1 MLVLRKTLAWCAV
14 LILVLSSVP
23 AYPQNAPSSAQPQG
37 QSAQP
42 QPPQPPSSQSQAPQ
56 QAQQPQYRV
65 RVTSEL
71 VLVNVV
77 VRDKKGSLIRGLK
90 KEDFTLLED
99 GKRQDISTFDFE
111 DVDQLVVP
119 GAGETTATGT
129 AGPTN
134 LLRPTNQPAVDV
146 RDRRLMLLFFDFS
159 AMDPE
164 QIERSVDSAKKF
176 VQTRMQPADL
186 IALVSLAT
194 NMHVDLDFTGD
205 KAKVLSVLS
214 AYTSSQGQGFDNGA
228 TGSSEGTAE
237 TSGAFTADDTD
248 YNTFT
253 ADRKL
258 LALQSIMQTLGK
270 INQKKSII
278 YFSNGISQSG
288 VDNQSALRAATAAAV
303 KANVSIY
310 PLDVRGLEAF
320 PPGGQAQNASLH
332 GQSAYNGAA
341 VLSDL
346 SSNAATQET
355 LSTLA
360 ADTGGKA
367 FFDSN
372 DFSGVFSQVQK
383 DTSAY
388 YVLGFTSNNPLKDGR
403 FRHLHVQLNRQDVK
417 LEYRSGYYAGRDFQ
431 HLNRADREQ
440 QMGDELQADLPQTD
454 VAVYAGAAYFRQDD
468 SHYYLAVSLVI
479 PGSQIPFVQAKDKDN
494 ATIDIAGEVRAQG
507 KLPVGNLRDTVKLAL
522 DSSQQVRRKNV
533 QYNTGF
539 VLAPGS
545 YHLKFVVRENQS
557 GRMGSFETDVQVPDL
572 RKAPLR
578 MSSVVL
584 SSQRVPAT
592 RKKNG
597 ADPLI
602 QDQTELVPNVT
613 HVFTQDQH
621 LYLQYEIY
629 DPARGKNPSPA
640 ASGGGSPAATAANAA
655 SSGNAPAQASAN
667 AAAPENSAASASGT
681 PANATSGNPGNAPQS
696 KSHDAVRVLTSIEF
710 LQGDVKVY
718 ESKPIVASQVTAPD
732 RKAVIFQIDLPLQ
745 SLKPGFYTCQVNIID
760 DVSGNFAFP
769 RWPILVKQ
777 PSQASASAPAGQ

>member
-1 MLVLRKTLAWCAV
+1 MFPLST
-14 LILVLSSVP
+14 ILSPMAAALLLLHTIPP
-23 AYPQNAPSSAQPQG
+23 ARSQNAPQPAQG
-37 QSAQP
+37 
-42 QPPQPPSSQSQAPQ
+42 
-56 QAQQPQYRV
+56 QYRV

-77 VRDKKGSLIRGLK
+77 VRDKKGNLVRDLK
-90 KEDFTLLED
+90 KEDFTLFED
-99 GKRQDISTFDFE
+99 NKRQDISTFDFE
-111 DVDQLVVP
+111 NVDELAAP
-119 GAGETTATGT
+119 GPGETTITG
-129 AGPTN
+129 AAAPGA
-134 LLRPTNQPAVDV
+134 LLRPGNQPALDA

-164 QIERSVDSAKKF
+164 QIERCVDAAKKF
-176 VQTRMQPADL
+176 VQTRMQQADL
-186 IALVSLAT
+186 VALVSLAT
-194 NMHVDLDFTGD
+194 NMRVDLDFTGD
-205 KAKVLSVLS
+205 KPKVLAALS
-214 AYTSSQGQGFDNGA
+214 AYTSGQGQGFENGA
-228 TGSSEGTAE
+228 GGSAEGGAE

-248 YNTFT
+248 YNTFS

-258 LALQSIMQTLGK
+258 LALQSIMQALGK

-288 VDNQSALRAATAAAV
+288 VDNQSALRAATASAV

-310 PLDVRGLEAF
+310 PLDVRGLQAF
-320 PPGGQAQNASLH
+320 PPGGEAQNASLH
-332 GQSAYNGAA
+332 GQSAYNGGA
-341 VLSDL
+341 VLNDL
-346 SSNAATQET
+346 NSNAASQET

-360 ADTGGKA
+360 SDTGGKA

-372 DFSGVFSQVQK
+372 DFGGVFSQVQK

-388 YVLGFTSNNPLKDGR
+388 YVLGFTSSNALKDGR
-403 FRHLHVQLNRQDVK
+403 FRHLRVQLNRQDVK

-440 QMGDELQADLPQTD
+440 QMADELEAELPQTD
-454 VAVYAGAAYFRQDD
+454 VAVFAGAAYFRQDD

-494 ATIDIAGEVRAQG
+494 ATIDIIGQVLTGR

-522 DSSQQVRRKNV
+522 DSTQQVRRKNV

-539 VLAPGS
+539 VLAPGG

-592 RKKNG
+592 GKKNG
-597 ADPLI
+597 PHPLI
-602 QDQTELVPNVT
+602 QDQTELVPNIT

-621 LYLQYEIY
+621 LYLQYEVY
-629 DPARGKNPSPA
+629 DAARGKNP
-640 ASGGGSPAATAANAA
+640 ATAANASA
-655 SSGNAPAQASAN
+655 PGATNAPAPK
-667 AAAPENSAASASGT
+667 APRDS
-681 PANATSGNPGNAPQS
+681 
-696 KSHDAVRVLTSIEF
+696 VRVLTSIEF
-710 LQGDVKVY
+710 LQGGVKIY
-718 ESKPIVASQVTAPD
+718 ESKPVVANEVTAAD

-760 DVSGNFAFP
+760 DVAGNFAFP
-769 RWPILVKQ
+769 RWPILVKET
-777 PSQASASAPAGQ
+777 PAAAKSASAGN

>member
-1 MLVLRKTLAWCAV
+1 MLAAKKLRSLAIAALLLC
-14 LILVLSSVP
+14 
-23 AYPQNAPSSAQPQG
+23 NGAPPLSAQQTP
-37 QSAQP
+37 QSAQG
-42 QPPQPPSSQSQAPQ
+42 
-56 QAQQPQYRV
+56 QAQGQYRV

-77 VRDKKGSLIRGLK
+77 VRDKKGNLIRDLK

-99 GKRQDISTFDFE
+99 NKRQDISTFDFE
-111 DVDQLVVP
+111 NVDELATP
-119 GAGETTATGT
+119 GPSETTVTGV
-129 AGPTN
+129 AGQAS
-134 LLRPTNQPAVDV
+134 LLRSADPSTLNV

-164 QIERSVDSAKKF
+164 QIERCVDSAKKF

-186 IALVSLAT
+186 VALVSLAT
-194 NMHVDLDFTGD
+194 NMRIDLDFTD
-205 KAKVLSVLS
+205 NKPKVLAALS
-214 AYTSSQGQGFDNGA
+214 AYTSSQGQGFD
-228 TGSSEGTAE
+228 TGTEGSAEGSAE
-237 TSGAFTADDTD
+237 TGGSFTADDTD

-258 LALQSIMQTLGK
+258 LALQSIMQALGK

-278 YFSNGISQSG
+278 YFSNGITQSG
-288 VDNQSALRAATAAAV
+288 VDNQSALRAATASAV

-310 PLDVRGLEAF
+310 PLDVRGLQAF
-320 PPGGQAQNASLH
+320 PPGGEAQNASLH
-332 GQSAYNGAA
+332 GQSAYNGNA
-341 VLSDL
+341 VLNDL
-346 SSNAATQET
+346 SGNAASQET

-388 YVLGFTSNNPLKDGR
+388 YVLGFTSANPLKDGR
-403 FRHLHVQLNRQDVK
+403 FRHLRVQVNRPDVK

-440 QMGDELQADLPQTD
+440 QISDELAAELPQTD
-454 VAVYAGAAYFRQDD
+454 VAVFAGAAYFRRDD

-479 PGSQIPFVQAKDKDN
+479 PGSQIPFVQEKDKDN
-494 ATIDIAGEVRAQG
+494 ATIDVAGMVLADG

-522 DSSQQVRRKNV
+522 DSAQQVRRKNV

-539 VLAPGS
+539 ILAPGS
-545 YHLKFVVRENQS
+545 YHLKFVVRENQT
-557 GRMGSFETDVQVPDL
+557 GRMGSFETDVQIPDL

-584 SSQRVPAT
+584 GNQRVAAT
-592 RKKNG
+592 SKKG
-597 ADPLI
+597 AAQPLV
-602 QDQTELVPNVT
+602 QGQTELVPNIT

-621 LYLQYEIY
+621 LYFQYEVY
-629 DPARGKNPSPA
+629 DAARGKNP
-640 ASGGGSPAATAANAA
+640 TAA
-655 SSGNAPAQASAN
+655 APANTPTGGPGTALAAVASAN
-667 AAAPENSAASASGT
+667 T
-681 PANATSGNPGNAPQS
+681 PQP
-696 KSHDAVRVLTSIEF
+696 KSSRESVRVLTSIEF
-710 LQGDVKVY
+710 LQGGAKVY
-718 ESKPIVASQVTAPD
+718 ESKPIVASEITAPD

-745 SLKPGFYTCQVNIID
+745 SLKPGFYTCQVNVID
-760 DVSGNFAFP
+760 DVAGNFAFP
-769 RWPILVKQ
+769 RWPILIKETV
-777 PSQASASAPAGQ
+777 PAATPAPAGN